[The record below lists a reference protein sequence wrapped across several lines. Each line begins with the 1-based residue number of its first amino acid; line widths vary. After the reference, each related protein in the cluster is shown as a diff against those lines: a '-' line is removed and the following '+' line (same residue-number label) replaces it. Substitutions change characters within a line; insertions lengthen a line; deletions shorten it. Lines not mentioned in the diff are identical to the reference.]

1 MKKCPFC
8 AEEIQDDAVK
18 CKHCG
23 EYLVEEKKENKK
35 PSVVEEKTLE
45 EIQPVFISYL
55 GSFIVGILGLFL
67 FGIGL
72 LVLIWIV
79 LDRAS
84 KRYTVTNKRVI
95 VRKGIIAKN
104 VDEVEIE
111 HIRSINTRQSI
122 WQRLLGY
129 GNVLIGT
136 AGTAGIEIVIKNIS
150 NPEGIKD
157 LIRSQRKYG
166 G

>member
-23 EYLVEEKKENKK
+23 EYLAEEKKENKK
-35 PSVVEEKTLE
+35 TSLVEEKTLE
-45 EIQPVFISYL
+45 EMQPAFISYL
-55 GSFIVGILGLFL
+55 GSFIVGILGLLL

-95 VRKGIIAKN
+95 VRKGIIAKH

-111 HIRSINTRQSI
+111 HIRSINTRQNI

-157 LIRSQRKYG
+157 LIRSQRK
-166 G
+166 